1 LESGSDN
8 DARTGD
14 AEILVDDRDALVG
27 PAELARFVGSAYCRS
42 VDSRLCSTWAA
53 LDWRR

>member
-1 LESGSDN
+1 MRVLARGIE
-8 DARTGD
+8 DARN
-14 AEILVDDRDALVG
+14 
-27 PAELARFVGSAYCRS
+27 LAIA